1 MKTSFLT
8 ASKAFLRYKIDPNS
22 QKQFKLRNRA
32 VNQQRKLQD
41 DPEVKVK
48 KQRLTVDPST
58 NGHLSTTA
66 TFLAD
71 CPYID
76 SCLNVCTK
84 ATFFCPQGGRC
95 RQVQLYYI
103 TYSKLIV
110 YASSE
115 GVSWRTKFVV
125 LLARFKDRDNT
136 HSKGEGLEI
145 FNMSQENLFFDHF
158 C

>member
-48 KQRLTVDPST
+48 KQRLTVYPST

-66 TFLAD
+66 TFLV
-71 CPYID
+71 
-76 SCLNVCTK
+76 NVFTK

-95 RQVQLYYI
+95 GQVQLYYI

-110 YASSE
+110 CASSD
-115 GVSWRTKFVV
+115 GLSWRTKFVV
-125 LLARFKDRDNT
+125 LLGRFKDRDNT

-145 FNMSQENLFFDHF
+145 FNMSQKNLFFDLF

>member
-8 ASKAFLRYKIDPNS
+8 ASKAFLRYNIDPNN
-22 QKQFKLRNRA
+22 QNRFKLRNRA

-48 KQRLTVDPST
+48 KQRLTVNPST

-71 CPYID
+71 SPYTD
-76 SCLNVCTK
+76 SRLNVCTK

-95 RQVQLYYI
+95 GQVQIILRIQNLLYVLRLKGCLGELNSL
-103 TYSKLIV
+103 YSWLDSKTGTILILKV
-110 YASSE
+110 
-115 GVSWRTKFVV
+115 
-125 LLARFKDRDNT
+125 
-136 HSKGEGLEI
+136 KG
-145 FNMSQENLFFDHF
+145 
-158 C
+158 

>member
-66 TFLAD
+66 TFLV
-71 CPYID
+71 
-76 SCLNVCTK
+76 NVCTK

-95 RQVQLYYI
+95 GQVQLYYI

-110 YASSE
+110 CASSD
-115 GVSWRTKFVV
+115 GLSWRTKFVV
-125 LLARFKDRDNT
+125 LLGRFKDRDNT

-145 FNMSQENLFFDHF
+145 FNMSQKNLFFDLF

>member
-41 DPEVKVK
+41 DPRVKVK

-66 TFLAD
+66 TFLV
-71 CPYID
+71 
-76 SCLNVCTK
+76 NVCTK

-95 RQVQLYYI
+95 GQVQLYYI

-110 YASSE
+110 CASSD
-115 GVSWRTKFVV
+115 GLSLRTKFVV
-125 LLARFKDRDNT
+125 LLGRFKERDNT

-145 FNMSQENLFFDHF
+145 FNMSQKNLFFDLF

>member
-48 KQRLTVDPST
+48 KQRLTVNPST

-71 CPYID
+71 SPYTD
-76 SCLNVCTK
+76 SRLNVCTK

-95 RQVQLYYI
+95 GQVQIILRIQNLLYVLRLKGCLGELNSL
-103 TYSKLIV
+103 YSWLDSKTGTILILKV
-110 YASSE
+110 
-115 GVSWRTKFVV
+115 
-125 LLARFKDRDNT
+125 
-136 HSKGEGLEI
+136 KG
-145 FNMSQENLFFDHF
+145 
-158 C
+158 

>member
-66 TFLAD
+66 TFLV
-71 CPYID
+71 
-76 SCLNVCTK
+76 NVCTK

-95 RQVQLYYI
+95 GQVQLYYI

-110 YASSE
+110 CASSD
-115 GVSWRTKFVV
+115 GLSWRTKFVV
-125 LLARFKDRDNT
+125 LLGRFKNRDNT

-145 FNMSQENLFFDHF
+145 FNMSQKNLFFDLF

>member
-84 ATFFCPQGGRC
+84 P
-95 RQVQLYYI
+95 L
-103 TYSKLIV
+103 
-110 YASSE
+110 SSVPKVAVVDRFNCIIS
-115 GVSWRTKFVV
+115 VSY
-125 LLARFKDRDNT
+125 T
-136 HSKGEGLEI
+136 HLTLPTSDLV
-145 FNMSQENLFFDHF
+145 
-158 C
+158 

>member
-48 KQRLTVDPST
+48 KQRLTVYPST

-66 TFLAD
+66 TFLV
-71 CPYID
+71 
-76 SCLNVCTK
+76 NVCTK

-95 RQVQLYYI
+95 GQVQLYYV

-110 YASSE
+110 CAWSD
-115 GVSWRTKFVV
+115 GLSWRTKFVV
-125 LLARFKDRDNT
+125 LLGRFKDRDNT

-145 FNMSQENLFFDHF
+145 FNMSQKNLFFDLF

>member
-48 KQRLTVDPST
+48 KQRLTVYLST

-66 TFLAD
+66 TFLV
-71 CPYID
+71 
-76 SCLNVCTK
+76 NVCTK

-95 RQVQLYYI
+95 GQVQLYYI
-103 TYSKLIV
+103 TYSKLIIC
-110 YASSE
+110 ASSD
-115 GVSWRTKFVV
+115 GLSWRTKFVV
-125 LLARFKDRDNT
+125 LLGRFKDRDNT

-145 FNMSQENLFFDHF
+145 FNMSQKNLFFDLF